1 MKDRV
6 SGSNGP
12 PCKKCTRCELSV
24 PAPRRPPG
32 NTRFRYSGDPRCV
45 ERLTTTNVWRLSS
58 PDSLVVIFHK
68 RAFTRTASRSDN
80 GQVPAPKR

>member
-12 PCKKCTRCELSV
+12 PCKKYARREPSV

-32 NTRFRYSGDPRCV
+32 DTRFRYNGDPRCV
-45 ERLTTTNVWRLSS
+45 ERSTTANVWRLSS
-58 PDSLVVIFHK
+58 PDSLVVVVHW
-68 RAFTRTASRSDN
+68 RAFTRTASCSDN